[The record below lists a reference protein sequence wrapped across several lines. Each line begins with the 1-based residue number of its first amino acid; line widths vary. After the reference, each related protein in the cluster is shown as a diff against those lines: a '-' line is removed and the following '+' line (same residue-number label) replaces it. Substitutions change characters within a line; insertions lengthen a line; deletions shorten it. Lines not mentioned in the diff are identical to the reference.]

1 MEPWKTASAGVPGT
15 AMVAGAA
22 PGVSSS
28 PAVDYL
34 DRCGALAA
42 AAAAGLSG
50 MMLAVT
56 SPPGLAAFSS
66 CMLPFHNRVEYKI
79 CKYLQVIKVYILSL
93 SVTLQ
98 HCVGHSYH

>member
-1 MEPWKTASAGVPGT
+1 MDLWKAPAAGVPAT
-15 AMVAGAA
+15 TMVAASS
-22 PGVSSS
+22 GVSAS

-56 SPPGLAAFSS
+56 SPPGLAAFS
-66 CMLPFHNRVEYKI
+66 C
-79 CKYLQVIKVYILSL
+79 
-93 SVTLQ
+93 
-98 HCVGHSYH
+98 

>member
-1 MEPWKTASAGVPGT
+1 MESWKTPSAAVPAT
-15 AMVAGAA
+15 AMVATT
-22 PGVSSS
+22 
-28 PAVDYL
+28 PAVSAADYL

-66 CMLPFHNRVEYKI
+66 C
-79 CKYLQVIKVYILSL
+79 
-93 SVTLQ
+93 
-98 HCVGHSYH
+98 

>member
-1 MEPWKTASAGVPGT
+1 MDSWKTPAAGVPAA
-15 AMVAGAA
+15 AMRAA
-22 PGVSSS
+22 TPGVSAS
-28 PAVDYL
+28 PAADYL

-66 CMLPFHNRVEYKI
+66 C
-79 CKYLQVIKVYILSL
+79 
-93 SVTLQ
+93 
-98 HCVGHSYH
+98 

>member
-1 MEPWKTASAGVPGT
+1 MESWKSPAAAVPGT
-15 AMVAGAA
+15 AGLVAAT
-22 PGVSSS
+22 PGPSTS
-28 PAVDYL
+28 PAADYL

-66 CMLPFHNRVEYKI
+66 CMYVAWSLLPLAI
-79 CKYLQVIKVYILSL
+79 SQ
-93 SVTLQ
+93 
-98 HCVGHSYH
+98 